1 MIEAAR
7 SLSSGGMQRTPAA
20 FLALAILSMPAIAGA
35 ADPANPPAAADLGTI
50 CYADGT
56 SRRITPDDAVQM
68 AKMIDGETWGSPSA
82 ADGRAM
88 LWAIAQRSGIWAFPE
103 WTLADLIR
111 AYSQPINPKWTR
123 TGSACKKYYAADF
136 TGEIP
141 DSCSV
146 KRVDRRERNIAMT
159 WADTALVARREV
171 LAFAAGSTPNPV
183 PGMVGWFAP
192 GMWRKREGNG
202 ANAKDHMLEGSTIE
216 DNVYVKLG
224 KNPDTTA
231 WKADHVKVVGPGK
244 SCSGAT
250 NPAPAGPSCETDY
263 TYHREGT
270 IFFAPIGTT
279 LTKLVI
285 TNAGTKHKVCG
296 DSTGMIYVGDSTSG
310 YVTDDDGKQVRFKVT
325 TIDENAVTVEITQG
339 KLTRE
344 MLAGNKR
351 VVLRRKK

>member
-1 MIEAAR
+1 
-7 SLSSGGMQRTPAA
+7 MQRTPAA
-20 FLALAILSMPAIAGA
+20 LLTLAIVSFPTIADAG
-35 ADPANPPAAADLGTI
+35 DPAKPPTAADLGTI

-68 AKMIDGETWGSPSA
+68 AKMIDGETWGSPSV

-88 LWAIAQRSGIWAFPE
+88 LWAIAQRSGIWAFPK

-183 PGMVGWFAP
+183 PGIVGWFAP

-202 ANAKDHMLEGSTIE
+202 ANAKDHMLEGPTI
-216 DNVYVKLG
+216 DGNVYVKLG

-231 WKADHVKVVGPGK
+231 WKTDHVKVVGPGK
-244 SCSGAT
+244 SCSS
-250 NPAPAGPSCETDY
+250 APTGPSCETDY
-263 TYHREGT
+263 TYHRDGT
-270 IFFAPIGTT
+270 IFFIPIPLLGTT
-279 LTKLVI
+279 VTTMVI
-285 TNAGTKHKVCG
+285 ANAGTKHKVCG
-296 DSTGMIYVGDSTSG
+296 DSTGMIYVGDSNAS
-310 YVTDDDGKQVRFKVT
+310 YLTDAEGKQVRFKVT
-325 TIDENAVTVEITQG
+325 KIDENAVTVEITQG

-344 MLAGNKR
+344 MLSGNER